1 MASSQQR
8 DHGGHSHGHHHH
20 HDNTYLTS
28 KNKADA
34 GVRITRLGLYTN
46 VGMAIGKGIGGW
58 YFNSQALIADAFH
71 SLTDLISDIMTLATV
86 SFALKKP
93 TERFPNGYGKIE
105 SMGSLGVSS
114 LLLVGGLLMGYH
126 ALDALYAQFFLD
138 HAEALAHAAHGH
150 GHGHGHS
157 HSHTDLGPNVNA
169 AWLAAVSILI
179 KEWLYQATMKVA
191 KERKSSVLASNAV
204 HHRIDS
210 LTAVV
215 ALASITGSHFLDNAS
230 WLDPVG
236 GLLVSIMVIAAG
248 FGNTRAALTELVD
261 VGLDDEVKGDI
272 REAAEK
278 ALALRQERLSLRGVS
293 GLKSGQNLLAELT
306 VEVPVGTT
314 VAQTARIEEE
324 LRGIVGAE
332 VRGIRRVKVRFVEE
346 GVAEQTEFVE
356 KDQSLELEKHEHH
369 DHDHDHEPKGGKA
382 L

>member
-1 MASSQQR
+1 
-8 DHGGHSHGHHHH
+8 
-20 HDNTYLTS
+20 
-28 KNKADA
+28 
-34 GVRITRLGLYTN
+34 
-46 VGMAIGKGIGGW
+46 
-58 YFNSQALIADAFH
+58 
-71 SLTDLISDIMTLATV
+71 
-86 SFALKKP
+86 
-93 TERFPNGYGKIE
+93 
-105 SMGSLGVSS
+105 
-114 LLLVGGLLMGYH
+114 
-126 ALDALYAQFFLD
+126 
-138 HAEALAHAAHGH
+138 
-150 GHGHGHS
+150 
-157 HSHTDLGPNVNA
+157 
-169 AWLAAVSILI
+169 
-179 KEWLYQATMKVA
+179 MKVA

-272 REAAEK
+272 KEAAEK
-278 ALALRQERLSLRGVS
+278 ALALRQEILSLRGVG

-306 VEVPVGTT
+306 VGVPVGTT

-324 LRGIVGAE
+324 LREIVGAE

-369 DHDHDHEPKGGKA
+369 DHDHEPKGGKA